1 MRVFTTTLAVA
12 GALWATGAPAQ
23 TLTVDED
30 TIHGCF
36 LATETGASAGQC
48 IGDAA
53 NVCQDLPGGSTTIG
67 IADCLGA
74 ETAVWDKLLNDHY
87 QHARDRMF
95 KIGGADLQISLR
107 DAQRAWI
114 AFRDAEC
121 ALEYDRW
128 SGGTIRTVV
137 FASCQMQMTARR
149 AIALR
154 DIGTGM

>member
-1 MRVFTTTLAVA
+1 MRGIGVA
-12 GALWATGAPAQ
+12 LVSCAAIWATSAPAQ
-23 TLTVDED
+23 TLTVDE
-30 TIHGCF
+30 TVIHGCF

-53 NVCQDLPGGSTTIG
+53 NVCQELPGGSTTIG
-67 IADCLGA
+67 MADCLGA
-74 ETAVWDKLLNDHY
+74 ETDVWDKLLNIHY
-87 QHARDRMF
+87 QSARLF
-95 KIGGADLQISLR
+95 EIGGADLQISLR

-128 SGGTIRTVV
+128 AGGSIRTIVY
-137 FASCQMQMTARR
+137 AGCKMNMTARR

-154 DIGTGM
+154 DIGTGMQ